1 MQQDY
6 AESLLR
12 SGILEAKTGARS
24 VARRYLER
32 ALYSS
37 SNASHDTMAEA
48 WYWMAMVT
56 DEPAEKRK
64 ALENALSHDMR
75 HVRARRELA
84 LLDGKLKP
92 EDLVDPNALPVPRM
106 GSVQAE
112 ADRFMCPKCG
122 GRMAFAPDG
131 QSLVCEYCARNQTL
145 GTVQAE
151 AEEEDFILAMSTL
164 RGHGQ
169 PLAQQVFHCDGC
181 GAEFTLPPTL
191 ISATCLY
198 CGSAH
203 VVNLE
208 NAHELVAP
216 DAVLPHAF
224 DQKRAAR
231 HLIQWVEKH
240 KITPEAKVELPR
252 GLYLPIWT
260 FDLGGLIRYTA
271 ERVEEDENPFGRT
284 RQYRTVRFSEDYPIS
299 VNDQP
304 IPATRKLSKPLGRL
318 LPTFDL
324 AAAKPY
330 DPRYLADWPA
340 EVYDVTMGDASLD
353 ARGQAF
359 KRMKA
364 DLPNLLGTVN
374 LISSSSAG
382 MMVESFKLVLLPV
395 WMTEIRQAGQEHLVL
410 INGQNGA
417 VNGDTL
423 EKKTGLFDWLSD
435 VLDDD

>member
-1 MQQDY
+1 
-6 AESLLR
+6 
-12 SGILEAKTGARS
+12 

-37 SNASHDTMAEA
+37 NNASHDTMAEA
-48 WYWMAMVT
+48 WYWMAEVS

-64 ALENALSHDMR
+64 ALENALSHDLG
-75 HVRARRELA
+75 HARARRALA
-84 LLDGKLKP
+84 ILEGRINPKEVVNPD
-92 EDLVDPNALPVPRM
+92 ALPVAVA
-106 GSVQAE
+106 GTVEAH

-122 GRMAFAPDG
+122 GRMSFAPDG
-131 QSLVCEYCARNQTL
+131 QSLVCEYCTRNETL
-145 GTVQAE
+145 GTAQTE
-151 AEEEDFILAMSTL
+151 AEEEDFIVAMSTM

-169 PLAQQVFHCDGC
+169 PLSQQVFHCDGC
-181 GAEFTLPPTL
+181 GAEFILPPTL

-208 NAHELVAP
+208 NLHDLIAP

-224 DQKRAAR
+224 NQKRAAWY
-231 HLIQWVEKH
+231 LVQWVEKH
-240 KITPEAKVELPR
+240 KIKPEARVELPR

-260 FDLGGLIRYTA
+260 FDLGGVIRYTA
-271 ERVEEDENPFGRT
+271 ERVEEEENPFGRQHT
-284 RQYRTVRFSEDYPIS
+284 YRTVRFTDEYPIS

-304 IPATRKLSKPLGRL
+304 IPATRKLSQPLARL
-318 LPTFDL
+318 LRTFDL
-324 AAAKPY
+324 TAARPY

-340 EVYDVTMGDASLD
+340 EVYDVTMSDASLD

-359 KRMKA
+359 KHMKA
-364 DLPNLLGTVN
+364 DLPNMAGSIN

-382 MMVESFKLVLLPV
+382 MMVESFKLVLLPL
-395 WMTEIRQAGQEHLVL
+395 WMTEVKQEGRDHLVL

-417 VNGDTL
+417 VGGDTL
-423 EKKTGLFDWLSD
+423 EKKTGLFDWISD
-435 VLDDD
+435 VLEDD

>member
-6 AESLLR
+6 ANSMLR
-12 SGILEAKTGARS
+12 SGILEAKTGARG

-37 SNASHDTMAEA
+37 NNASHDTMAEA

-64 ALENALSHDMR
+64 ALENALSHDLR
-75 HVRARRELA
+75 HARARRELA
-84 LLDGKLKP
+84 ILDGKLKP
-92 EDLVDPNALPVPRM
+92 EDLVDPNALPAPKAGTVH
-106 GSVQAE
+106 AD

-122 GRMAFAPDG
+122 GRMSFAPDG
-131 QSLVCEYCARNQTL
+131 QSLVCEYCTRNETL
-145 GTVQAE
+145 GATQAE
-151 AEEEDFILAMSTL
+151 TEEEDFILAMSTL

-169 PLAQQVFHCDGC
+169 PLSQQVFHCDGC

-203 VVNLE
+203 VVSLE
-208 NAHELVAP
+208 HVRDLVAP

-224 DQKRAAR
+224 HQKHAAR
-231 HLIQWVEKH
+231 YLIQWVEKH
-240 KITPEAKVELPR
+240 KIKPEAKVELPR

-260 FDLGGLIRYTA
+260 FDLGGVISYTA
-271 ERVEEDENPFGRT
+271 ERVEKEDNPFNKH
-284 RQYRTVRFSEDYPIS
+284 QYRTVRFTDEYPIS

-304 IPATRKLSKPLGRL
+304 IPATRKLSQPLTRL

-324 AAAKPY
+324 TAAKPY

-364 DLPNLLGTVN
+364 DLPNLLGTIS

-382 MMVESFKLVLLPV
+382 MAVESFKLVLLPI
-395 WMTEIRQAGQEHLVL
+395 WMTEVRQEGKDHLVL

-417 VNGDTL
+417 VDGATL